1 MQMQS
6 PKKDKIDIHIVS
18 VIHDFKTDET
28 NPLLLYAKCLPTF
41 NSIFLPRL
49 WGQINSKPK
58 SNVEGKTNIQLVQ
71 RHIYLTKQGKNKS
84 TKCFF
89 KSRNYIHKE
98 KHGPYVKVSAIQ
110 VSSVTLT
117 LYCDLLNL

>member
-1 MQMQS
+1 MQIRS

-58 SNVEGKTNIQLVQ
+58 STVEGKTNIQLVQ
-71 RHIYLTKQGKNKS
+71 RHIYLTKQGKINLKRVS
-84 TKCFF
+84 SRAEITFIKRNMGHTSKFRLF
-89 KSRNYIHKE
+89 KSH
-98 KHGPYVKVSAIQ
+98 Q
-110 VSSVTLT
+110 
-117 LYCDLLNL
+117 